1 VSVEGGGGESSGRF
15 GAEQGGLCVE
25 ELEEG
30 GIAAPLSNR
39 GKKGGR
45 REAGTWHDA
54 WPSSKRRGVWSG
66 TRARERG
73 LAAGSY
79 A

>member
-1 VSVEGGGGESSGRF
+1 LKEGGSLLAGL
-15 GAEQGGLCVE
+15 EQSKGDRAWRNSRR
-25 ELEEG
+25 G

-45 REAGTWHDA
+45 REAGTWHGA
-54 WPSSKRRGVWSG
+54 WPSSKRRGVRSG
-66 TRARERG
+66 ARARERG